1 MHPGVTATAAVAF
14 LVAGV
19 GSVRGVLL
27 LPLSRVATVR
37 IVLEVRLSLVEV
49 RLRLVEVRLAA
60 VHSRLVHA
68 YFELAWSGDRC
79 AAAAAAVVVLV
90 EGVKVV
96 AVTTLSTQRCF
107 DQ

>member
-19 GSVRGVLL
+19 GSVRGVLPL
-27 LPLSRVATVR
+27 RLPQSRVATVR
-37 IVLEVRLSLVEV
+37 VGRAVLEVRLRV
-49 RLRLVEVRLAA
+49 VEVRLAA

-79 AAAAAAVVVLV
+79 AAAAAAAMVVLV